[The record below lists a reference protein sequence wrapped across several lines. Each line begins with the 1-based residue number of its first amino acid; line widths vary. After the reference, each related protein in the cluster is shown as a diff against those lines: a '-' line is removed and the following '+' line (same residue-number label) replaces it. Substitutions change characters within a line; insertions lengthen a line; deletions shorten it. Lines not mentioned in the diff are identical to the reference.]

1 MRVLT
6 PHAAEVTNVA
16 GRLPRGREEVG
27 EGWHALDRVHDVN
40 RGQGRQRRRDLETVI
55 SLLIAL
61 VLCASCRCCFTR
73 AELVRVPPYTGT
85 QPLTASAI
93 AAPIGG
99 PRSGRD
105 RVRC

>member
-6 PHAAEVTNVA
+6 PHAAEVTDVA
-16 GRLPRGREEVG
+16 WRLPRGREEVG
-27 EGWHALDRVHDVN
+27 EGWHALDRIDNVN
-40 RGQGRQRRRDLETVI
+40 RGQGRQRRRHLETMI
-55 SLLIAL
+55 RLLTARIL
-61 VLCASCRCCFTR
+61 RSCGRGCFSR
-73 AELVRVPPYTGT
+73 AELVHVPPYTGT

-93 AAPIGG
+93 GAPSGG